1 MSEQER
7 INKLEERF
15 NTHIS
20 DSNERDIAILS
31 GMASINTTISSQA
44 DLIASKIMEKMDEKY
59 VSKEHATNL
68 ISKEREKSDD
78 KYISK
83 DSYNYQWND
92 CYENRSLKELDT
104 FSKKV
109 KVWGFFQALFIS
121 IIGFI
126 VGIVVK
132 GETFISEFIK

>member
-1 MSEQER
+1 MNEQER

-31 GMASINTTISSQA
+31 GMASLNATISSQA

-68 ISKEREKSDD
+68 ISKEREKSDV
-78 KYISK
+78 KYVLRERHS
-83 DSYNYQWND
+83 SMWSD
-92 CYENRSLKELDT
+92 CYKDYSNKELDT

-109 KVWGFFQALFIS
+109 RVWGFFQALIIS
-121 IIGFI
+121 IVGFI
-126 VGIVVK
+126 VGMIVRS
-132 GETFISEFIK
+132 GSFISGFIK

>member
-1 MSEQER
+1 MNEQER

-31 GMASINTTISSQA
+31 GMASLNATISSQA

-68 ISKEREKSDD
+68 ISKEREKSDV
-78 KYISK
+78 KYVLKERHS
-83 DSYNYQWND
+83 SMWSD
-92 CYENRSLKELDT
+92 CYKDYSNKELDT

-109 KVWGFFQALFIS
+109 RVWGFFQALIIS
-121 IIGFI
+121 IVGFI
-126 VGIVVK
+126 VGMIVRS
-132 GETFISEFIK
+132 GSFISGFIK

>member
-68 ISKEREKSDD
+68 ISKEREKSDV
-78 KYISK
+78 KYVLKERHS
-83 DSYNYQWND
+83 SMWND
-92 CYENRSLKELDT
+92 CYKDYSNKELDT

-109 KVWGFFQALFIS
+109 RVWGFFQALIIS
-121 IIGFI
+121 IVGFI
-126 VGIVVK
+126 VGMIVRS
-132 GETFISEFIK
+132 GSFISGFIK

>member
-31 GMASINTTISSQA
+31 GMASINATINSQA

-59 VSKEHATNL
+59 VSKEYAKNL
-68 ISKEREKSDD
+68 ISKEREKSDG
-78 KYISK
+78 KYVLRERHNSM
-83 DSYNYQWND
+83 WND
-92 CYENRSLKELDT
+92 CYKDYSNKELDT

-109 KVWGFFQALFIS
+109 RVWGFFQALFIS

>member
-31 GMASINTTISSQA
+31 GMASLNATISSQA

-59 VSKEHATNL
+59 VSKEYAKNL
-68 ISKEREKSDD
+68 ISKEREKSDG
-78 KYISK
+78 KYVLRERHNSM
-83 DSYNYQWND
+83 WND
-92 CYENRSLKELDT
+92 CYKDYSNKELDT

-109 KVWGFFQALFIS
+109 RVWGFFQALIIS
-121 IIGFI
+121 IVGFI
-126 VGIVVK
+126 VGMIVRS
-132 GETFISEFIK
+132 GSFISGFIK

>member
-31 GMASINTTISSQA
+31 GMASINATISSQA

-68 ISKEREKSDD
+68 ISKERDKSDG
-78 KYISK
+78 KYVLMERHNSM
-83 DSYNYQWND
+83 WND
-92 CYENRSLKELDT
+92 CYKDYSNKELDT

-109 KVWGFFQALFIS
+109 RVWGFFQALIIS
-121 IIGFI
+121 IVGFI
-126 VGIVVK
+126 VGMIVRS
-132 GETFISEFIK
+132 GSFISGFIK